1 MPLSVCLSPSFCAC
15 LRQRNSWQQC
25 VNVPSAL
32 ACNATVACSSVVLA
46 TDSHS
51 LQGEEHSR
59 FGISCS
65 YFPLPLDEPFCFALG
80 TLGKHSENR
89 WANSLAHALQRVWQ
103 PVAASCQLPLVSC
116 ELIKWRLCV
125 WGIARSRAGA
135 EAEAGAGAGL
145 PHFERTKNAAAAA
158 PRSLLCRQMC
168 KERDRPR
175 VRTMAH

>member
-1 MPLSVCLSPSFCAC
+1 MPLSACLPLSSVCAC

-32 ACNATVACSSVVLA
+32 ACNATVACSSFVLA
-46 TDSHS
+46 TDCYS
-51 LQGEEHSR
+51 LQGVEHSR
-59 FGISCS
+59 FGISCN
-65 YFPLPLDEPFCFALG
+65 YFPLPLDEPFCFG

-125 WGIARSRAGA
+125 WGIGRSRAGA
-135 EAEAGAGAGL
+135 EAETGAGL
-145 PHFERTKNAAAAA
+145 THFERTKNAAAAA